1 MADIAPTIIR
11 SVDPDNGTTVKATWN
26 ALAGVGGS
34 NNVGVP
40 VKFIGYADRCVEV
53 RGTFDGATVV
63 LEGSNG
69 GTAYYTLTNPAG
81 SALSFTAAGLK
92 QVVERPQFV
101 RPNVSNNG
109 NNAAIVVDLV
119 MCRAN
124 PYTR

>member
-1 MADIAPTIIR
+1 MADIAPTVTR
-11 SVDPDNGTTVKATWN
+11 SIDPDNGTTVKVTWN

-34 NNVGVP
+34 NNVGVAT
-40 VKFIGYADRCVEV
+40 KMLGFADRCVEV
-53 RGTFDGATVV
+53 RGTFDGSIVV

-69 GTAYYTLTNPAG
+69 GTSYFTLTNPAG
-81 SALSFTAAGLK
+81 SALSFSAAGLK

>member
-1 MADIAPTIIR
+1 MADISPTVTHGI
-11 SVDPDNGTTVKATWN
+11 DPDNGTTVKVTWN
-26 ALAGVGGS
+26 DLAGLAGS
-34 NNVGVP
+34 NNVGVAT
-40 VKFIGYADRCVEV
+40 KMLGFADRCVEV
-53 RGTFDGATVV
+53 RGTFDGSIVV
-63 LEGSNG
+63 IEGSNG
-69 GTAYYTLTNPAG
+69 GSAYYTLTNPAG

-101 RPNVSNNG
+101 RPNVTNNG